1 MDDAGPFI
9 IRPAT
14 AQDLEAALRLILSPP
29 GGAADARSIQDFIS
43 FAGDRGLSFDGLHV
57 AQRGGKLVSAML
69 PVISPGHTLLILCPA
84 GGQGKAMDTATGQL
98 IDSVCEHGVARGV
111 ELAQTLIDP
120 QDAALAEVFV
130 EQRFARMAELH
141 YLHGQPPSDAQF
153 PALPAGMAWIPY
165 SAETHAQFG
174 QAILS
179 SYQGSLDCPALNGR
193 RSIDDIIAGHQASG
207 LFDPALWF
215 LLREQETDLGILL
228 LSESLRSDGIELI
241 YLGLC
246 PAARGRKLGELMMR
260 QAFAA
265 VTARKQSRLC
275 LAVDSQNTPALKL
288 YYRHGMHRIASK
300 VALLRDLRKQE
311 EPEPDLAGKTAIGPI
326 T

>member
-1 MDDAGPFI
+1 
-9 IRPAT
+9 
-14 AQDLEAALRLILSPP
+14 
-29 GGAADARSIQDFIS
+29 
-43 FAGDRGLSFDGLHV
+43 
-57 AQRGGKLVSAML
+57 
-69 PVISPGHTLLILCPA
+69 
-84 GGQGKAMDTATGQL
+84 
-98 IDSVCEHGVARGV
+98 
-111 ELAQTLIDP
+111 
-120 QDAALAEVFV
+120 
-130 EQRFARMAELH
+130 MAELH
-141 YLHGQPPSDAQF
+141 YLHGQPPADAQF

-215 LLREQETDLGILL
+215 LLREQETDLGVLL

-265 VTARKQSRLC
+265 VTARQQSRLC

-311 EPEPDLAGKTAIGPI
+311 EPEADLAGKTAIGPI